1 MAKQLEDGTFKS
13 SAISSLTSLHWIQIK
28 EIPIAC
34 FLNCSDWFCSAFF
47 FFLFSKGCTFL
58 TFIFRLNVTIHLA
71 QCNNVK
77 GIAIHDYSKPSSR
90 PLVLVPKVVVVQTES
105 TEETTD
111 TVITLSCCSVLSG
124 RGRTRGAAN
133 RTGPRVPPAAPCL
146 WGGDGE
152 LLIEVGKRWL
162 INFPLSL
169 PLIFLGHL
177 PGPPIRNVQQLFA
190 ASVFAVWTRA
200 CARVLA

>member
-1 MAKQLEDGTFKS
+1 MPDKMFAVTVC
-13 SAISSLTSLHWIQIK
+13 TR
-28 EIPIAC
+28 
-34 FLNCSDWFCSAFF
+34 
-47 FFLFSKGCTFL
+47 FLFPVFL
-58 TFIFRLNVTIHLA
+58 SPNILHIYFSVLFFCRTINWFN
-71 QCNNVK
+71 CNNVR
-77 GIAIHDYSKPSSR
+77 GIKFNDDSDSSAR
-90 PLVLVPKVVVVQTES
+90 PPLPVPEWLWFKQRALRRQLMLSACWVVAVLWVGE
-105 TEETTD
+105 
-111 TVITLSCCSVLSG
+111 G
-124 RGRTRGAAN
+124 RARGAPN

-152 LLIEVGKRWL
+152 LLVEVGKRWL

-190 ASVFAVWTRA
+190 ASVFAVWTRT